1 MEDVIAIVL
10 IVALGI
16 DIIVNVMKIIQT
28 RRLWK
33 LVRMGECSYIKLVQ
47 SFLKI
52 NNLD

>member
-1 MEDVIAIVL
+1 METVIESVL

-16 DIIVNVMKIIQT
+16 DIIVNVVKIIQT

-47 SFLKI
+47 SFLKT